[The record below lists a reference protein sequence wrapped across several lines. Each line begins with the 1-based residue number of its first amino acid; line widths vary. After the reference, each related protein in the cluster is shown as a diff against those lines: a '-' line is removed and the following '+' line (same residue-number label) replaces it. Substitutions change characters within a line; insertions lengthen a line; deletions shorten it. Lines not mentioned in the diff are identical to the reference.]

1 MENIFKIIPEQYFVT
16 DLKQNRLGS
25 IKLAVLR
32 EVTGNLIIRSN
43 YPDET
48 ITFKLSD
55 GKELEKDLV
64 EIPARKL
71 KSREKL
77 LGLKTCREFGVVD
90 ESLRYNVIKKS
101 EYLANPNSILF
112 GDSVTEQNDAV
123 GLSSRVIYDWAYS
136 IRDVSE
142 ITATLQHNALSEGGT
157 MWNEEEG
164 GLRQSLFQVQYVK
177 PNTFFPHFITVEN
190 VTPEL
195 FIHLL
200 ICVMYETRYGA
211 QSTTLSSNN
220 MKNHILGVGFSRFEQ
235 PVNSFLIAKNWAK
248 EEVVNFETVTSAINK
263 AMTTAYGEKNYK
275 NGSELTQI
283 ISELWDNDTAQL
295 KALYQKSQKACEQ
308 FLKDIKV
315 ISSPNAKNK
324 KKEDDQ
330 SN

>member
-1 MENIFKIIPEQYFVT
+1 MQKLFNIIPQEFFVEN
-16 DLKQNRLGS
+16 LKHNRLGS
-25 IKLAVLR
+25 IKLAIIR
-32 EVTGNLIIRSN
+32 EVTANLIIRSN

-48 ITFKLSD
+48 ITFKLSE
-55 GKELEKDLV
+55 KKDLV

-101 EYLANPNSILF
+101 EHLANPNSILF

-195 FIHLL
+195 FVHLL
-200 ICVMYETRYGA
+200 ICVMYESRYGA
-211 QSTTLSSNN
+211 QSTTSSSNN
-220 MKNHILGVGFSRFEQ
+220 MKNHILGVGFSRFEK
-235 PVNSFLIAKNWAK
+235 PVNSFLIAKNWQK
-248 EEVVNFETVTSAINK
+248 DEIVSLETVKNSINA
-263 AMTTAYGEKNYK
+263 AMIAEYGENSYK
-275 NGSELTQI
+275 NGFELTKVI
-283 ISELWDNDTAQL
+283 NDLWDNDTTQL
-295 KALYQKSQKACEQ
+295 KNLYAKSQKTCEQ

-315 ISSPNAKNK
+315 ITTPSAKNK

-330 SN
+330 ST